1 MPPLDRAIATCKS
14 PRMESF
20 WDGRFRG
27 RKSLIRERFLK
38 AKVRGFWDT
47 IRLLAV
53 L

>member
-14 PRMESF
+14 PRNKSF
-20 WDGRFRG
+20 WDSKSRG
-27 RKSLIRERFLK
+27 RKSLIREHFLE